1 MTTCGNMPTEK
12 RHPLQAPYRR
22 PARRRRPHKRYRPHE
37 AASSRDAL
45 LSGPPFAV
53 ESLRVGPR
61 EPRGGRRAACIGPA
75 GLGRDKGTTVY
86 KAVLVL
92 ALLALVC
99 GTGCSARRCGDLPT
113 VDAKTI
119 VPPDPKPSVDYHAE
133 YPRFADTT
141 PQADWLRDHAD
152 RVFEQSRFFSRV
164 SRTHG
169 TGDYH
174 FKLIYVDEDLRPEKS
189 PDAIGAGLTFG
200 FIPLWHTSD
209 VTLRV
214 EVSRKEKVLRTYVY
228 HDQVEIFCWTVVGW
242 AGVAFQS
249 KAVADELVDD
259 MLLSLLRDLSRDRLL
274 EAPKSP

>member
-1 MTTCGNMPTEK
+1 M
-12 RHPLQAPYRR
+12 
-22 PARRRRPHKRYRPHE
+22 
-37 AASSRDAL
+37 
-45 LSGPPFAV
+45 
-53 ESLRVGPR
+53 
-61 EPRGGRRAACIGPA
+61 
-75 GLGRDKGTTVY
+75 Y

-119 VPPDPKPSVDYHAE
+119 VPPDPKPSVDYHVE
-133 YPRFADTT
+133 YQRFADTT

-189 PDAIGAGLTFG
+189 PDAIGAGLTLG
-200 FIPLWHTSD
+200 LIPLRHKGE
-209 VTLRV
+209 VTLTV
-214 EVSRKEKVLRTYVY
+214 EVSRMGKPLRTYTY
-228 HDQVEIFCWTVVGW
+228 TDHVEVACWTVIGW
-242 AGVAFQS
+242 AGAAFKS
-249 KAVADELVDD
+249 KAVADETIDT
-259 MLLSLLRDLSRDRLL
+259 MLLNFLKDLAGDRLL
-274 EAPKSP
+274 QAPAKG